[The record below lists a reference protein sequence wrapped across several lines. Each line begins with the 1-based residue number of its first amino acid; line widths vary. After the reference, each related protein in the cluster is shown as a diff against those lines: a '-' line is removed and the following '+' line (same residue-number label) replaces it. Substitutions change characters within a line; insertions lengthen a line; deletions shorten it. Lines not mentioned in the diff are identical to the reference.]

1 MTSPLHGAM
10 TCHMPLFVLLGRDGV
25 RGVELRKLHRDAHLQ
40 NLQRLVD
47 DERVVFAGPLR
58 DGQGVPRGS
67 VVVFAA
73 PDLDSA
79 RRIADGDPYTRE
91 GVFESVEVFE
101 TLQVF
106 PKPS

>member
-1 MTSPLHGAM
+1 
-10 TCHMPLFVLLGRDGV
+10 MPLFVLLGRDGA

-40 NLQRLVD
+40 NLKRLAD
-47 DERVVFAGPLR
+47 DGRVVFAGPLR
-58 DGQGVPRGS
+58 DSEGLPRGS

-73 PDLDSA
+73 PDLDEA
-79 RRIADGDPYTRE
+79 RRLAAADPYTRE

-106 PKPS
+106 PEPG